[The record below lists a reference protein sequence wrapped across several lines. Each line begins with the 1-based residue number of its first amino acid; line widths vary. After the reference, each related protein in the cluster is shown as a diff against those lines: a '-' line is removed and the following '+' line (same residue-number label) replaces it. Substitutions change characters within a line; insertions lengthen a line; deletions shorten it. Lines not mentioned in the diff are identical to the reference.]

1 MDEDLEEALRAAAAE
16 HPPDHQ
22 ALLDALEAMASE
34 HTTPPTASEHHHDD
48 DLHLGPDIFELLKGE
63 QYNEPER
70 VHQEPGHDTTG
81 AAPTSTPTEPHP
93 AQPSESRHQSQSV
106 DLHQDASGTATDVP
120 AAHEETAE
128 DDQAIMDVL
137 AAMFPPTAPAAPAN
151 SEEKDEIK
159 RESPA
164 EDRPQ
169 SPLKRMRSAEDDT
182 TADQR
187 EEKRVKTDAE
197 HARELEEELKRIFQ
211 SASSNPV
218 DSMDTAVVDETIEPG
233 DHSMLDADSQIIDH
247 LNGHFGDHEAHDL
260 ANGVL
265 DGFHS
270 DFVLEGIDGE
280 NTLHSDPNGT
290 PDLTMSETPTHKKS
304 IWDPNPKHFTRQ
316 MHYIPT
322 LGTVAYDVL
331 RALSERSFETVIGG
345 INPKENGEETE
356 VFKEYRN
363 LKSFFYDLRE
373 KVSDEFPLLYPDQ
386 LDIVDTGEQEILR
399 VANLATIC
407 SSIFGAN
414 ELGWPDL
421 DSNFLLAFVPKSK
434 PMTSEV
440 ADLYIGLKTQMY
452 LDLLENEQD
461 ANRETLLKRLFVDG
475 VETSLKQRH
484 PDVPLVGAEKDF
496 LANCNARKTLL
507 LEESSDPA
515 KIVELK
521 DQKYPYDSFL
531 QSINVYISNCIETIE
546 NLATRRNSISFD
558 MENFSF
564 DDGLDGHDLGDLET
578 LMAEAA
584 SRAAQ
589 ASVDEKETSAAGI
602 DELAALLSDGI
613 TRNSQQQQSHPP
625 TTTASGLSP
634 TALALDE
641 SALRAKTLALDSI
654 QQNQYRPTVS
664 PQPSAKP
671 TTYHNPQ
678 QHQTQPQQPHPPYY
692 QYNQQPA
699 ANAQASH
706 NAASSDGD
714 LPPNQ
719 TERTPVLYERA
730 RQAAA
735 ARSSNHARREG
746 SHSTRRPWS
755 ADEEKAL
762 MMGLDMVKGPH
773 WSQILT
779 LFGPNGNISNILA
792 DRTQVQLKDKARNLK
807 LFFLKTSSEM
817 PYYLQCVTGELK
829 TRAPTQAAR
838 KEAEE
843 KSRLNSQ
850 EEQERI
856 NGIMALGNMQTN
868 GAQRSNPA
876 LVGQRSATPTQ
887 PPQGGLQAH
896 PSANRAT
903 QSQPPTPVAGRI
915 STGQPGQP
923 VRYPPTAPKPYQ
935 APGAPA
941 QPHTQAHP
949 LSQQN
954 GQRPSV
960 SQPAGQPQPSPQG
973 QQQQGLSQTVQQQHG
988 LPSASQQHSATPQ
1001 GQQQQQRPVQNT
1013 LQNGKPQQ
1021 HAPQYQERPQ
1031 PQTQPATQAHTQ
1043 ANSQQQPQRVQ
1054 QPVHASAAPV
1064 NSQQASQQRPVQA
1077 QGQVSRPLGPP
1088 QAAPRA
1094 QVPGQAPASVAGQ
1107 ASGQAPRPAQYA
1119 GSNPAISR
1127 PPQPQQPSSQ
1137 LHTPA
1142 QQPGLQQGVKSQ
1154 GVQQQPTQ
1162 AHNSHPQPAQPRP
1175 VQHQPVPQ
1183 QPGQPGITQPPA
1195 QARAPPQSIP
1205 SAASQAPQ
1213 GTLRTPQT
1221 TPQSTGQAAPRAP
1234 VQTASQQPAPQG
1246 PPRAA
1251 PQAAQGTSQAP
1262 ASVPPRANPPSST
1275 QSVPHSAHPATAQAN
1290 SQAAARVGVQTTPQ
1304 ASAQA
1309 APRTAP
1315 MATNQQAARAGA
1327 PNPPKSAPRPYPPTG
1342 VALARAIAT
1351 EAMAQGMRAG
1361 GSPATP
1367 GSVAR
1372 QSLLQ
1377 PGETALQA
1385 LSRAGKPAPSQQSTS
1400 QSTPQPARPGV
1411 PQAAAQSASQATPRP
1426 SPQVAHA
1433 AVPRAPAPQVQSPR
1447 MANPQQTPAGQP
1459 AAPSQGQSRP
1469 QAPSQPQAK
1478 PQQPLPPR
1486 APQSQPQVQNQAQ
1499 SQAQPQAQPAQTT
1512 AQSQVAAQPQG
1523 TAQPQVRQP
1532 QAAQPQPAPT
1542 QAPRTQAPQ
1551 PQVAQAQATQPQQ
1564 RPPPPTQQQQ
1574 AQQQPQQRSPQQQTR
1589 QPPLQAPQQP
1599 QQQQPRQQ
1607 QPQAQPSTQPQTQP
1621 QAQSQAKPPQ
1631 PPQQAPQRP
1640 LQPPAPQQH
1649 QLPNKPPTPQPSSQ
1663 PPPPPQQPAQKTPE
1677 QRPQPQAQVP
1687 APVSAPVEPLSEQ
1700 HSSKTEPA
1708 KDAEPDLDTLF
1719 FLKEAMEREQQ
1730 DARDKEARDKEAEA
1744 LRVALLAIEGAGGG
1758 SGGA

>member
-218 DSMDTAVVDETIEPG
+218 DSMDTAVADETIEPG

-356 VFKEYRN
+356 VFKEYRS

-373 KVSDEFPLLYPDQ
+373 KISDEFPLLYPDQ

-887 PPQGGLQAH
+887 PPQGGFKRIRVPTGLLKVNRQPRLQAGFRLVNLVSLFDTLRQLPSLTRHLVLQHNRIHRLIPCRSKTVSVHRFRSLLDNLNPRLKASSSRGCPKRSSNNMGYPPLLSSILPH
-896 PSANRAT
+896 PRVSSSSKDQCRARCRTASRNSTHRSINNDPSRKHSQLPRLIPKQTHNSSHNVFNSQFMPVPLRSTHNKLRSSGRCKLRDKCLGLLGHLKQHQEPKSLVRLLHRLLDKLLDKPRVPHNMPGRIQPFHDHHSRNSHRLSCIHPRSSLGYNRELRARASNSSQHKRTIHIHSLRNHGPCNTNLYRNNLDNRALLNLLPKLGRRHS
-903 QSQPPTPVAGRI
+903 QYHQQLRRPPRVHYGHLRQPPKVLVRQLPERLSKLHRNSLLPKGH
-915 STGQPGQP
+915 PGLLP
-923 VRYPPTAPKPYQ
+923 KLLRAPRRLLRRFRLELTHRHPHKVFHIL
-935 APGAPA
+935 
-941 QPHTQAHP
+941 HTQLQLKP
-949 LSQQN
+949 IPR
-954 GQRPSV
+954 QRPE
-960 SQPAGQPQPSPQG
+960 
-973 QQQQGLSQTVQQQHG
+973 L
-988 LPSASQQHSATPQ
+988 
-1001 GQQQQQRPVQNT
+1001 
-1013 LQNGKPQQ
+1013 
-1021 HAPQYQERPQ
+1021 
-1031 PQTQPATQAHTQ
+1031 
-1043 ANSQQQPQRVQ
+1043 
-1054 QPVHASAAPV
+1054 
-1064 NSQQASQQRPVQA
+1064 
-1077 QGQVSRPLGPP
+1077 VSRQHHRPL
-1088 QAAPRA
+1088 PRLLRGLLRWL
-1094 QVPGQAPASVAGQ
+1094 QT
-1107 ASGQAPRPAQYA
+1107 
-1119 GSNPAISR
+1119 NK
-1127 PPQPQQPSSQ
+1127 QPE
-1137 LHTPA
+1137 L
-1142 QQPGLQQGVKSQ
+1142 
-1154 GVQQQPTQ
+1154 
-1162 AHNSHPQPAQPRP
+1162 
-1175 VQHQPVPQ
+1175 VPQ
-1183 QPGQPGITQPPA
+1183 I
-1195 QARAPPQSIP
+1195 RP
-1205 SAASQAPQ
+1205 SQHPDL
-1213 GTLRTPQT
+1213 TLLLVSLWLGLLQLKLWRK
-1221 TPQSTGQAAPRAP
+1221 AC
-1234 VQTASQQPAPQG
+1234 
-1246 PPRAA
+1246 
-1251 PQAAQGTSQAP
+1251 
-1262 ASVPPRANPPSST
+1262 
-1275 QSVPHSAHPATAQAN
+1275 
-1290 SQAAARVGVQTTPQ
+1290 ARVGP
-1304 ASAQA
+1304 
-1309 APRTAP
+1309 
-1315 MATNQQAARAGA
+1315 
-1327 PNPPKSAPRPYPPTG
+1327 
-1342 VALARAIAT
+1342 
-1351 EAMAQGMRAG
+1351 
-1361 GSPATP
+1361 
-1367 GSVAR
+1367 
-1372 QSLLQ
+1372 
-1377 PGETALQA
+1377 
-1385 LSRAGKPAPSQQSTS
+1385 
-1400 QSTPQPARPGV
+1400 
-1411 PQAAAQSASQATPRP
+1411 
-1426 SPQVAHA
+1426 
-1433 AVPRAPAPQVQSPR
+1433 
-1447 MANPQQTPAGQP
+1447 
-1459 AAPSQGQSRP
+1459 
-1469 QAPSQPQAK
+1469 
-1478 PQQPLPPR
+1478 
-1486 APQSQPQVQNQAQ
+1486 
-1499 SQAQPQAQPAQTT
+1499 
-1512 AQSQVAAQPQG
+1512 
-1523 TAQPQVRQP
+1523 
-1532 QAAQPQPAPT
+1532 
-1542 QAPRTQAPQ
+1542 
-1551 PQVAQAQATQPQQ
+1551 
-1564 RPPPPTQQQQ
+1564 
-1574 AQQQPQQRSPQQQTR
+1574 
-1589 QPPLQAPQQP
+1589 QPPLVQLPANLYYNQAKLHCKLCPGQVNLRQANRVLVKAHLNLLDLVCHKLRLNRHHKPLPVLHLRLHMPLFLERRHRKFSLHAWQIPSRHLRGNRRLRPRVNQGLKLRRNLRLNPNNHCRPGLHSHNPRCKIKHNLRLNLKLNLLRRRLNLRGLLNLKFANLKLLSRSRLQPKLLEPRLPNLRLLKHKRLNLSNAHRRQLNSSKLNSSRNSAPQQP

-1708 KDAEPDLDTLF
+1708 KDASPDLDTLF